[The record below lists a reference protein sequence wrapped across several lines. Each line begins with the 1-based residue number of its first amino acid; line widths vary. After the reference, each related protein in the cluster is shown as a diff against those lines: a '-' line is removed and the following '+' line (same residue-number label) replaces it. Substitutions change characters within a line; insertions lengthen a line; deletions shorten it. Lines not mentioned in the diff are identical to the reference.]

1 MKKVIIN
8 KKDLENNIKII
19 KTMKNKKTKIIGVV
33 KANGMGLDLVKY
45 SKFLTYKGIDILA
58 VADPEDAFYLRKK
71 NVTCQIILLTP
82 VNDEKI
88 LERLINNNIVM
99 TIGSLENLE
108 KIKKILVENVNKTA
122 KVHIKIDTGFGRYG
136 FLYKNYEEIIEVFKQ
151 DEMSI
156 TVEGIY
162 THFSKAIDKNQTKLQ
177 FSRFMD
183 VINKLENDGIKIPLK
198 HCANSTA
205 FIKYPEMHLDAVRLG
220 SIIQGRTLIRVGGLK
235 KIGTFE
241 TTIPEIK
248 KMPKGSKIG
257 YSNIYKLKR
266 DSIIATI
273 PVGHADGFE
282 TKNKRDNFTF
292 KESIKSILIEIKN
305 MLKKP
310 YAEVIIQGKKYP
322 VIGRI
327 GLNYALI
334 DITNNSQIT
343 TKDKVI
349 LDTSPLNINSRIR
362 REYI

>member
-1 MKKVIIN
+1 MKKVVID

-108 KIKKILVENVNKTA
+108 KVKEILLQNQNKTA

-136 FLYKNYEEIIEVFKQ
+136 FLYKNYDEILNIFKQ
-151 DEMSI
+151 KENI
-156 TVEGIY
+156 NIVGIY
-162 THFSKAIDKNQTKLQ
+162 THFAKAIDKKYTQMQ
-177 FSRFMD
+177 FNRFAQ
-183 VINKLENDGIKIPLK
+183 VINKLEKDEIKVKMK
-198 HCANSTA
+198 HCCNSTA

-220 SIIQGRTLIRVGGLK
+220 SIVQGRTLVKVGGLK
-235 KIGTFE
+235 KIGVFE
-241 TTIPEIK
+241 TDISEIK
-248 KMPKGSKIG
+248 ILPKGYYIG
-257 YSNIYKLKR
+257 YSSVYKLKKN
-266 DSIIATI
+266 SKIATI
-273 PVGHADGFE
+273 NVGHADGFE
-282 TKNKRDNFTF
+282 LRHKRDNFKF
-292 KESIKSILIEIKN
+292 KESVKSILIEIKT
-305 MLKKP
+305 MFKKTN
-310 YAEVIIQGKKYP
+310 AKVLINDKKYD

-327 GLNYALI
+327 GLNYSLVDISDSTI
-334 DITNNSQIT
+334 D
-343 TKDKVI
+343 TKDKVY
-349 LDTSPLNINSRIR
+349 LETSPLNVNSKIR
-362 REYI
+362 REYR

>member
-1 MKKVIIN
+1 MKKVVID

-19 KTMKNKKTKIIGVV
+19 KTMKSKKTKIIGVV

-71 NVTCQIILLTP
+71 NVTCQILLLTP

-88 LERLINNNIVM
+88 LERLINNNIVL

-108 KIKKILVENVNKTA
+108 KIKEILLENTNKIA

-136 FLYKNYEEIIEVFKQ
+136 FLYKNYDDILEVFKQ
-151 DEMSI
+151 KEMVDI
-156 TVEGIY
+156 EGIY
-162 THFSKAIDKNQTKLQ
+162 THFSKAIDKKQTKIQ
-177 FSRFMD
+177 FDRFID
-183 VINKLENDGIKIPLK
+183 VINKLENDGIKVPMK

-205 FIKYPEMHLDAVRLG
+205 FIKYPDMHLDAVRLG

-266 DSIIATI
+266 ESIIATI

-282 TKNKRDNFTF
+282 TKNKRDNFSF
-292 KESIKSILIEIKN
+292 KESIKSILIEVRN
-305 MLKKP
+305 MFKKP
-310 YAEVIIQGKKYP
+310 YAEVSINKNKYKI
-322 VIGRI
+322 IGRI
-327 GLNYALI
+327 GLNYSLI
-334 DITNNSQIT
+334 DITDNDQIT
-343 TKDKVI
+343 TNDKVI
-349 LDTSPLNINSRIR
+349 LDTSPFNINSRIR
-362 REYI
+362 REYK